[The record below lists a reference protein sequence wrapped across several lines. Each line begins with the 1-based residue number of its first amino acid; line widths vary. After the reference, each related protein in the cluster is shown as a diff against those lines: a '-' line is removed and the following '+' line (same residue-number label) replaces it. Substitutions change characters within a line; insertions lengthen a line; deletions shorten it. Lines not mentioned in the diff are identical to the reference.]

1 MSRIKIF
8 VSRDGAPIRLGTLT
22 RALPLLLVLAVL
34 IMTGA
39 LSQAQ
44 SNFTVIHTFTGP
56 DGSQPYSGPTL
67 DSQGNLYGTTWAGG
81 ARGDGLVYE
90 LAHVNGS
97 WILHPL
103 HSFTYQGDDGAAPQA
118 GVTIGPD
125 GTLFGT
131 TVGGGSATGMAP
143 CSTSSLQHT
152 PVRLHFAHG
161 LAQLSTRLQGS
172 DNDGATPYGNVVF
185 DSQGDLYGTTLAG
198 GTINDGTVYKA
209 TRSGGTWNVS
219 VIHNFGASNDGCYPV
234 AGVVV
239 DSAGNLYGTTTE
251 GGANDEGTVFE
262 LSPSEGGWIES
273 YLHSFSGSD
282 GCLSAGGSRLRPG
295 GNLYGATVDGT
306 IFKLSP
312 QGSDWNFTTIYTLAG
327 SGPQSSLA
335 IDAAGNLYGG
345 TGGGGIYG
353 YGNVWELSPSS
364 GGGWTYTD
372 LHEFTGG
379 NDGGLP
385 GGVAVTGP
393 GGYLYGAAQ
402 AGGANGQGSFT
413 RSTLA
418 PVTLRRVA
426 QVPAAVAELIDP
438 GRER

>member
-1 MSRIKIF
+1 MSKIKIF
-8 VSRDGAPIRLGTLT
+8 VSREGAPIRLGTLT
-22 RALPLLLVLAVL
+22 RALPLLLVLGVL
-34 IMTGA
+34 IMAGA

-44 SNFTVIHTFTGP
+44 SNFTVIHNFTGP
-56 DGSQPYSGPTL
+56 DGSQPYSAPTL
-67 DSQGNLYGTTWAGG
+67 DRQGNLYGTTWAGG

-125 GTLFGT
+125 GTLFGA
-131 TVGGGSATGMAP
+131 TVGGGLGNGYGTLFNVKLPAHACVTALCPWTG
-143 CSTSSLQHT
+143 TT
-152 PVRLHFAHG
+152 LHSF
-161 LAQLSTRLQGS
+161 QGS

-185 DSQGDLYGTTLAG
+185 DSQGNLYGTTLAG
-198 GTINDGTVYKA
+198 GTINNGTVYKA

-219 VIHNFGASNDGCYPV
+219 VIHNFGGTNDGCYPV

-273 YLHSFSGSD
+273 YLYSFSGSD
-282 GCLSAGGSRLRPG
+282 GAYPQAGLVFDRA

-312 QGSDWNFTTIYTLAG
+312 QGSDWNFTTIYTLSG

-385 GGVAVTGP
+385 SGVAVTGP

-402 AGGANGQGSFT
+402 AGGANGLGVIYQINLGA
-413 RSTLA
+413 R
-418 PVTLRRVA
+418 
-426 QVPAAVAELIDP
+426 
-438 GRER
+438 